1 MSDSVASISTKG
13 SDRQMPVHLN
23 VLKAEH
29 LGKEYKLYDSPRK
42 RLRALITGGEHHRSH
57 WALREVSF
65 ELGRGQCMGVVG
77 NNGAG
82 KSSLLKLIAGTLQ
95 PSVGTVERH
104 GRITAILELGAGFHP
119 DFTGR
124 DNLYFGA
131 SLIGISPAEM
141 RALESSIIEFS
152 ELGEAIDRPVKTYSS
167 GMTVRLAFALV
178 TALEPDVLIVDEA
191 LAVGDQQ
198 FQKKCIA
205 RIDAFRKNGCT
216 ILFCS
221 HSLYHVRQLCNRV
234 LWLENGQQKAFG
246 ETETVLSQY
255 EADIRAKEAMAAAAA
270 SAPPPDAAQSE
281 VGPAEE
287 QATLPSGAKLIS
299 VEVEKL
305 GAGDP
310 PVLESPDLV
319 ICMRAQAP
327 LNETPQFGVMLEQ
340 LYGTGVTSAGTHY
353 DNVAPTNMGNGVWE
367 VRLRFPNLQL
377 FSGQYTLSAYLFD
390 AQGLVVYEEWLHC
403 IQFHHIFPG
412 STPGIVRLEH
422 VWE

>member
-1 MSDSVASISTKG
+1 V
-13 SDRQMPVHLN
+13 
-23 VLKAEH
+23 
-29 LGKEYKLYDSPRK
+29 
-42 RLRALITGGEHHRSH
+42 
-57 WALREVSF
+57 
-65 ELGRGQCMGVVG
+65 
-77 NNGAG
+77 
-82 KSSLLKLIAGTLQ
+82 
-95 PSVGTVERH
+95 
-104 GRITAILELGAGFHP
+104 
-119 DFTGR
+119 
-124 DNLYFGA
+124 
-131 SLIGISPAEM
+131 
-141 RALESSIIEFS
+141 
-152 ELGEAIDRPVKTYSS
+152 
-167 GMTVRLAFALV
+167 VRLAFALV

-255 EADIRAKEAMAAAAA
+255 EADIRAKEALATATAP
-270 SAPPPDAAQSE
+270 APPHDVKATHPEVQSL
-281 VGPAEE
+281 P
-287 QATLPSGAKLIS
+287 PSGAKLIS

-305 GAGDP
+305 GAGNP

-319 ICMRAQAP
+319 ICITAQAP

-340 LYGTGVTSAGTHY
+340 VHGVGVTSAGTHY
-353 DNVAPTNMGNGVWE
+353 DSVAPTHMGNGLWTVK
-367 VRLRFPNLQL
+367 LRFPKLQL

-390 AQGLVVYEEWLHC
+390 SQGLVVYEEWLHC

>member
-1 MSDSVASISTKG
+1 MSDSACSMTPPLTTGLIQGTAT
-13 SDRQMPVHLN
+13 

-42 RLRALITGGEHHRSH
+42 RLRALITGGEYHRSH
-57 WALREVSF
+57 WALRDVSF
-65 ELGRGQCMGVVG
+65 ELGRAQCMGVVG

-95 PSVGTVERH
+95 PSVGRVERH

-131 SLIGISPAEM
+131 SLIGISTTEM
-141 RALESSIIEFS
+141 RGLERSIIEFS

-198 FQKKCIA
+198 FQKKCIE

-221 HSLYHVRQLCNRV
+221 HSLYHVRHLCNKV
-234 LWLENGQQKAFG
+234 LWLENGRQKAFG
-246 ETETVLSQY
+246 DTELVLTAY
-255 EADIRAKEAMAAAAA
+255 EADIREKEATAAAPAQALQA
-270 SAPPPDAAQSE
+270 S
-281 VGPAEE
+281 E
-287 QATLPSGAKLIS
+287 QAAPSANVLSQGAKLVS
-299 VEVEKL
+299 VEVENL
-305 GAGDP
+305 GVGELP
-310 PVLESPDLV
+310 LLQSPDLV
-319 ICMRAQAP
+319 VCMRAQLP
-327 LNETPQFGVMLEQ
+327 PNETPQFGVMLEQ
-340 LYGTGVTSAGTHY
+340 LHGPGVTSAGTHY
-353 DNVAPTNMGNGVWE
+353 DNIVPTYLGNGLWQAK
-367 VRLRFPNLQL
+367 LRFPNIPL
-377 FSGQYTLSAYLFD
+377 FSGQYTISAYLFD
-390 AQGLVVYEEWLHC
+390 FQGLVVYEEWLYC
-403 IQFHHIFPG
+403 IKFQHIFPD
-412 STPGIVRLEH
+412 STPGLVRLEH
-422 VWE
+422 RWE

>member
-1 MSDSVASISTKG
+1 MSESASSVTAPSSGGCISALG
-13 SDRQMPVHLN
+13 A
-23 VLKAEH
+23 VLRAEH

-42 RLRALITGGEHHRSH
+42 RLRALLTGGEHHRSH
-57 WALREVSF
+57 WALRDVSF

-95 PSVGTVERH
+95 PSVGKVERH

-131 SLIGISPAEM
+131 SLIGISASEM
-141 RALESSIIEFS
+141 HALEQSIIDFS

-198 FQKKCIA
+198 FQKKCIE
-205 RIDAFRKNGCT
+205 RIEAFRKNGCT

-234 LWLENGQQKAFG
+234 LWLEGGQQKAFG
-246 ETETVLSQY
+246 DTELVLACY
-255 EADIRAKEAMAAAAA
+255 EADIRAKEAAATTQLEASEGDQKPPAA
-270 SAPPPDAAQSE
+270 S
-281 VGPAEE
+281 PA
-287 QATLPSGAKLIS
+287 TGGAKLVS
-299 VEVEKL
+299 VEVENL
-305 GAGDP
+305 GEGELP
-310 PVLESPDLV
+310 LLQSPDLV
-319 ICMRAQAP
+319 VCMRAQLP
-327 LNETPQFGVMLEQ
+327 PNETPQFGVMLEQ
-340 LYGTGVTSAGTHY
+340 LHGTGVTSAGTHY
-353 DNVAPTNMGNGVWE
+353 DNVVATHLGDGLWQAK
-367 VRLRFPNLQL
+367 LRFPKIQL
-377 FSGQYTLSAYLFD
+377 FSGQYTVSAYLFD
-390 AQGLVVYEEWLHC
+390 FQGLVVYEEWLYC
-403 IQFHHIFPG
+403 IKFQHIFPG

-422 VWE
+422 RWE

>member
-1 MSDSVASISTKG
+1 MSNSLSSSTKSPPTG
-13 SDRQMPVHLN
+13 NAARSSI
-23 VLKAEH
+23 VLKADH

-42 RLRALITGGEHHRSH
+42 RLRALLTGGEHHRSH
-57 WALREVSF
+57 WALRDVSF

-95 PSVGTVERH
+95 PSAGKVERH

-131 SLIGISPAEM
+131 SLIGISPTDM
-141 RALESSIIEFS
+141 RALESSIIDFS

-198 FQKKCIA
+198 FQKKCIE

-234 LWLENGQQKAFG
+234 LWLEGGQQKAFG
-246 ETETVLSQY
+246 DTEAVLASY
-255 EADIRAKEAMAAAAA
+255 EADIRAKEAAATAA
-270 SAPPPDAAQSE
+270 SAPVQPEPGEAAPP
-281 VGPAEE
+281 P
-287 QATLPSGAKLIS
+287 QAGAGSAKLVS
-299 VEVEKL
+299 VEVENL
-305 GAGDP
+305 GEGEIP
-310 PVLESPDLV
+310 LLQSPDLV
-319 ICMRAQAP
+319 VCMRAQLP
-327 LNETPQFGVMLEQ
+327 PSETPQFGVMLEQ
-340 LYGTGVTSAGTHY
+340 LHGPGVTSAGTHY
-353 DNVAPTNMGNGVWE
+353 DQVLPTHLGDGLWQAK
-367 VRLRFPNLQL
+367 LRFPKIQI
-377 FSGQYTLSAYLFD
+377 FSGQYTISAYLFD
-390 AQGLVVYEEWLHC
+390 YQGLVVYEEWLYC
-403 IQFHHIFPG
+403 IKFQHIFPG
-412 STPGIVRLEH
+412 STPGMVRLEH
-422 VWE
+422 HWE

>member
-1 MSDSVASISTKG
+1 MSDSAWSMTPSLTTGYIHGTVT
-13 SDRQMPVHLN
+13 

-57 WALREVSF
+57 WALRDVSF
-65 ELGRGQCMGVVG
+65 ELGRAQCMGVVG

-95 PSVGTVERH
+95 PSVGKVERH

-131 SLIGISPAEM
+131 SLIGISASEM
-141 RALESSIIEFS
+141 HALEQSIIDFS

-198 FQKKCIA
+198 FQKKCIE
-205 RIDAFRKNGCT
+205 RIEAFRKNGCT

-234 LWLENGQQKAFG
+234 LWLEGGQQKAFG
-246 ETETVLSQY
+246 DTELVLACY
-255 EADIRAKEAMAAAAA
+255 EADIRAKEAAATTQLEASEGDQKPPAA
-270 SAPPPDAAQSE
+270 S
-281 VGPAEE
+281 PA
-287 QATLPSGAKLIS
+287 TGGAKLVS
-299 VEVEKL
+299 VEVENL
-305 GAGDP
+305 GEGELP
-310 PVLESPDLV
+310 LLQSPDLV
-319 ICMRAQAP
+319 VCMRAQLP
-327 LNETPQFGVMLEQ
+327 PNETPQFGVMLEQ
-340 LYGTGVTSAGTHY
+340 LHGTGVTSAGTHY
-353 DNVAPTNMGNGVWE
+353 DNVVATHLGDGLWQAK
-367 VRLRFPNLQL
+367 LRFPKIQL
-377 FSGQYTLSAYLFD
+377 FSGQYTVSAYLFD
-390 AQGLVVYEEWLHC
+390 FQGLVVYEEWLYC
-403 IQFHHIFPG
+403 IKFQHIFPG

-422 VWE
+422 RWE

>member
-1 MSDSVASISTKG
+1 MSDSAWSMTPSLTTGYIHGTVT
-13 SDRQMPVHLN
+13 

-57 WALREVSF
+57 WALRDVSF
-65 ELGRGQCMGVVG
+65 ELGRAQCMGVVG

-95 PSVGTVERH
+95 PSVGRVERH

-131 SLIGISPAEM
+131 SLIGISTTEM
-141 RALESSIIEFS
+141 RGLERSIIEFS

-198 FQKKCIA
+198 FQKKCIE

-221 HSLYHVRQLCNRV
+221 HSLYHVRHLCNKV
-234 LWLENGQQKAFG
+234 LWLENGRQKAFG
-246 ETETVLSQY
+246 DTELVLTAY
-255 EADIRAKEAMAAAAA
+255 EADIREKEATAAAPAQALQA
-270 SAPPPDAAQSE
+270 S
-281 VGPAEE
+281 E
-287 QATLPSGAKLIS
+287 QAAPSANVLSQGAKLVS
-299 VEVEKL
+299 VEVENL
-305 GAGDP
+305 GVGELP
-310 PVLESPDLV
+310 LLQSPDLV
-319 ICMRAQAP
+319 VCMRAQLP
-327 LNETPQFGVMLEQ
+327 PNETPQFGVMLEQ
-340 LYGTGVTSAGTHY
+340 LHGPGVTSAGTHY
-353 DNVAPTNMGNGVWE
+353 DNIVPTYLGNGLWQAKV
-367 VRLRFPNLQL
+367 RFPNIPL
-377 FSGQYTLSAYLFD
+377 FSGQYTISAYLFD
-390 AQGLVVYEEWLHC
+390 FKGLVVYEEWLYC
-403 IQFHHIFPG
+403 IKFQHIFPD
-412 STPGIVRLEH
+412 STPGLVRLEH
-422 VWE
+422 RWE

>member
-1 MSDSVASISTKG
+1 MPDHST
-13 SDRQMPVHLN
+13 

-57 WALREVSF
+57 WALRDVSF

-95 PSVGTVERH
+95 PSVGKVERH

-131 SLIGISPAEM
+131 SLIGISPTEM
-141 RALESSIIEFS
+141 RALESSIVEFS

-198 FQKKCIA
+198 FQKK
-205 RIDAFRKNGCT
+205 
-216 ILFCS
+216 
-221 HSLYHVRQLCNRV
+221 
-234 LWLENGQQKAFG
+234 
-246 ETETVLSQY
+246 
-255 EADIRAKEAMAAAAA
+255 
-270 SAPPPDAAQSE
+270 
-281 VGPAEE
+281 
-287 QATLPSGAKLIS
+287 
-299 VEVEKL
+299 
-305 GAGDP
+305 
-310 PVLESPDLV
+310 
-319 ICMRAQAP
+319 
-327 LNETPQFGVMLEQ
+327 
-340 LYGTGVTSAGTHY
+340 
-353 DNVAPTNMGNGVWE
+353 
-367 VRLRFPNLQL
+367 
-377 FSGQYTLSAYLFD
+377 
-390 AQGLVVYEEWLHC
+390 
-403 IQFHHIFPG
+403 
-412 STPGIVRLEH
+412 
-422 VWE
+422 